1 MFFNN
6 ANYHLQYQSIYEN
19 TYATKISAIKYA
31 ASNKDAK
38 MGLALRPNYLKLI
51 YKDNIAFGI
60 QSSKNF
66 GSKTIPL

>member
-1 MFFNN
+1 MQTIICNINQFMKIHMQPK
-6 ANYHLQYQSIYEN
+6 YLQLN
-19 TYATKISAIKYA
+19 MP

-51 YKDNIAFGI
+51 YQDNIAFGI